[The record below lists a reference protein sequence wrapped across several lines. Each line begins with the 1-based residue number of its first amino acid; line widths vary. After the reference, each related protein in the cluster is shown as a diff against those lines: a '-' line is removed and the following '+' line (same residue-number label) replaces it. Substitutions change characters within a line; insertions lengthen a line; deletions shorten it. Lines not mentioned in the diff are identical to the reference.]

1 MRFSVAVLLLGQAS
15 GFSYLDSIGGGGGAK
30 APKGA
35 YSISGSKPMK
45 DSSNSQNPA
54 YFLNVDQPGAA
65 GEAVA
70 PTQQMVEPAVPNAPA
85 SSQGGISNYLDAV
98 SPQNNAPAKS
108 YGISNYSP
116 STSSASISAFSSV
129 SHPAAASPTT
139 SSSSA
144 QVPVSTSVLSSSSA
158 AAEISTP
165 ASGNYLDSFSPK
177 SAGPAKSY
185 GISGF
190 KPGQPVKTPSS
201 SSYLDRVASAEYQDA
216 LVPAVAPAPSTNVT
230 PPPASP
236 APAPAPAPA
245 PVQASSTGNYLDA
258 FAPKSSGPP
267 KSYGVSSF
275 KPGQAP
281 KSSGSSYLDQMT
293 GTTSASSSSTSFE
306 APSSPVP
313 AQAST
318 TSGNYLDAFS
328 PKSSGPPKSY
338 GVSSFKPG
346 QAPKSSGSSYLDQMV
361 GQTLDS
367 PSFEASAP
375 VAATPVAAVEPVT
388 EVQVAAPTTA
398 STSTATPSYS
408 DALAPPQS
416 NAAPSKSYSP
426 SSYKPT
432 NGVQAQGSSYLD
444 NVSKFTSYRGQAEQA
459 ARPKGGTS
467 VSSGSYLDKVSAFTA
482 FSTTSGKGSAPAAG
496 KVSSS
501 SYLDKIAAH
510 SSMSQAAS
518 APDNDAVAQNNVVGE
533 AVNFAQTFLQNA
545 QNAFSEKVQAVANAK
560 VPDLSLNS
568 SQNAPSTAGSNSD
581 SSSVKGTRV
590 IASSSQYSGTRV
602 ISTNVDGSQF
612 RATRVIK
619 ASTSNNGASQGQSHQ
634 GTRVIKRA
642 SSDATPVD
650 YTATRVIRSEGGK
663 PGELS
668 VAEAAYLEYMTA
680 KSPGEPVNGA
690 QQPRRTM
697 MIPGSGSNAGG
708 NAPRGT
714 FVVGKSGTQVIS
726 QRNRE
731 QQAGSPEPEGGNP
744 FSFLKG
750 FSLFRTDDLN

>member
-15 GFSYLDSIGGGGGAK
+15 GFSYLDAIGGGGGAK

-144 QVPVSTSVLSSSSA
+144 QVPVSTSVPSSSSA
-158 AAEISTP
+158 AAEISAPT
-165 ASGNYLDSFSPK
+165 SGNYLDSFSPK
-177 SAGPAKSY
+177 SAGPAKNY

-230 PPPASP
+230 PPAASP

-245 PVQASSTGNYLDA
+245 PVQAS
-258 FAPKSSGPP
+258 
-267 KSYGVSSF
+267 
-275 KPGQAP
+275 
-281 KSSGSSYLDQMT
+281 
-293 GTTSASSSSTSFE
+293 TTT
-306 APSSPVP
+306 
-313 AQAST
+313 
-318 TSGNYLDAFS
+318 GNYLDAFS

-426 SSYKPT
+426 SSYKPA

-642 SSDATPVD
+642 SSDATPLD
-650 YTATRVIRSEGGK
+650 YSATRVIRSEGGK

-731 QQAGSPEPEGGNP
+731 QQAGSPEPEEGNP